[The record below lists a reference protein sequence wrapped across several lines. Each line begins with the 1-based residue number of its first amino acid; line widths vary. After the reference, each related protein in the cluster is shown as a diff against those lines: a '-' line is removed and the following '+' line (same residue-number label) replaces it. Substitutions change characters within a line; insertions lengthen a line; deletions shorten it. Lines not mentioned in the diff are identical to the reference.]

1 MVVAGVLCHAMS
13 KLWQSSPKKLQKID
27 RVSYQTDLQILV
39 MTSHFSDSF
48 VLAGHDLPTSV
59 MGIPDLHMYTKV
71 KLHKQTE
78 WALPSIDNTILG
90 VALCFNHINRGT
102 ELL

>member
-48 VLAGHDLPTSV
+48 AHVVLAGHDL
-59 MGIPDLHMYTKV
+59 HTKL
-71 KLHKQTE
+71 KLHKQSE
-78 WALPSIDNTILG
+78 WALPRDNIVSWALLCVSIIVT
-90 VALCFNHINRGT
+90 INRY
-102 ELL
+102 

>member
-48 VLAGHDLPTSV
+48 AHVVLAGL
-59 MGIPDLHMYTKV
+59 DLHTKM
-71 KLHKQTE
+71 KLHVNKPSGRCQVS
-78 WALPSIDNTILG
+78 WALLCVLTI
-90 VALCFNHINRGT
+90 VTINRYWIVVGANP
-102 ELL
+102 

>member
-48 VLAGHDLPTSV
+48 AHVVLAGL
-59 MGIPDLHMYTKV
+59 DLHTKV
-71 KLHKQTE
+71 KLHKQNE
-78 WALPSIDNTILG
+78 WALPSILG
-90 VALCFNHINRGT
+90 VALCFNHSNY
-102 ELL
+102 

>member
-59 MGIPDLHMYTKV
+59 MGIPDLHMDTKV

-78 WALPSIDNTILG
+78 WALPCIDDLG
-90 VALCFNHINRGT
+90 RCFVF
-102 ELL
+102 